1 MIPESGY
8 RFSEKILSTNKRGR
22 DAGSKESHPALGYT
36 AHRICLDG
44 VRPMTISNSPSAQAD
59 ISAPKAA
66 VWRWRVFLVAL
77 AFLFAA
83 ADFAIVAFVQLY
95 PESTIGATYL
105 RLWGRAASEIRP
117 FADSDLTLYLT
128 LVALWALEF
137 NWPFFVLAART
148 RRIFL
153 RHWPDVA
160 AGRAALIGGTIG
172 LSIAYVFW
180 DGFLS
185 PSVLIPLV
193 QETSPDRGE
202 SLLAVLLIW
211 PASGLL
217 AYFGLRIGPV
227 LFLPI

>member
-1 MIPESGY
+1 
-8 RFSEKILSTNKRGR
+8 
-22 DAGSKESHPALGYT
+22 
-36 AHRICLDG
+36 
-44 VRPMTISNSPSAQAD
+44 MTISNSPSAEAD

-66 VWRWRVFLVAL
+66 VWRWRVILLAL
-77 AFLFAA
+77 AFLFAGV
-83 ADFAIVAFVQLY
+83 DFAVVALVQLY
-95 PESTIGATYL
+95 PESPIGAAYL
-105 RLWGRAASEIRP
+105 RLWGRAATEIRP

-128 LVALWALEF
+128 LVPLWAVEF
-137 NWPFFVLAART
+137 NWPFLVLAARV

-153 RHWPDVA
+153 KHWPDAA

-172 LSIAYVFW
+172 LSIVYVFW

-185 PSVLIPLV
+185 PSMLIPLV
-193 QETSPDRGE
+193 QETSPDRGQG
-202 SLLAVLLIW
+202 LLAVLLIW